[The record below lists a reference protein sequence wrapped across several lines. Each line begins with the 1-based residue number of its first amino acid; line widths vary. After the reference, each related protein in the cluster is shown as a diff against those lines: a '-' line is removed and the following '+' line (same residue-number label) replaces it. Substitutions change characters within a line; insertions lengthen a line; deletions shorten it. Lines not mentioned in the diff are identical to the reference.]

1 MEVEMLF
8 NSYIFILFFLP
19 FTLLGYYGLNY
30 LKRYRIAN
38 LFLIGMSLGF
48 YGYFNYKYLF
58 IICGSILINYLL
70 SRGIL
75 SLRNR
80 QCAGKVLMV
89 FGICIDAAV
98 IFYFKYY
105 DFFLENI
112 NAVFGKSFALKN
124 ILLPL
129 GISFFTFQQI
139 SYLVDS
145 YRGETKE
152 YRFDEY
158 ALFVSFFPQL
168 IAGPI
173 VLHGEMIPQFKNL
186 NNRRLIPPN
195 FSKGMYLFALGLFK
209 KVLIADTFGKA
220 VALGFGDIGA
230 LSSME
235 AWIVSLSYTFQIYF
249 DFSGYCDMAIGI
261 GHLFNVELPA
271 NFNSPYKSSSI
282 TEFWGRWHMSL
293 TRFLRTYIYIPLGGN
308 RKGMARTCLN
318 VMIVYLVSGIWHG
331 ANWTFVLW
339 GLLHGALCCLNRLFA
354 KSWDKLGVVMRW
366 CMTFIAVNILWV
378 LFRAEDIASA
388 GLFVQKMFSLS
399 GSAVREELYQ
409 CFELMELAVLG
420 NLPVI
425 NMLYSH
431 ITGFY
436 MWIFILG
443 AFWVVL
449 RFRNS
454 KEIEFKPTFARS
466 LAVIVLMVWSVLSL
480 GEVSSF
486 LYFNF

>member
-30 LKRYRIAN
+30 LKLYRLSN
-38 LFLIGMSLGF
+38 LFLIGMSLCF
-48 YGYFNYKYLF
+48 YGYFEHKYLL
-58 IICGSILINYLL
+58 IICGSILVNYLL
-70 SRGIL
+70 SKGIIYWEKKKHFSRL
-75 SLRNR
+75 LL
-80 QCAGKVLMV
+80 VL
-89 FGICIDAAV
+89 GICINVAV

-112 NAVFGKSFALKN
+112 NAAFGKSFALKN

-139 SYLVDS
+139 SYLIDS

-152 YRFDEY
+152 YRLDEY

-186 NNRRLIPPN
+186 ENRRLIPQN
-195 FSKGMYLFALGLFK
+195 FAKGMYLFALGLFK
-209 KVLIADTFGKA
+209 KVIIADTFGKA
-220 VALGFGDIGA
+220 VALGVGDIEA

-261 GHLFNVELPA
+261 GYLFNVELPA
-271 NFNSPYKSSSI
+271 NFNSPYKADSI

-331 ANWTFVLW
+331 ANWTFILW
-339 GLLHGALCCLNRLFA
+339 GLLHGGLCCLNRLFT
-354 KSWDKLGVVMRW
+354 KSWEKLGVITRW
-366 CMTFIAVNILWV
+366 FMTFMAINILWV

-388 GLFVQKMFSLS
+388 GLFLKEMFSMS
-399 GSAVREELYQ
+399 GFSIREELYQ
-409 CFELMELAVLG
+409 CFELMELAVIG
-420 NLPVI
+420 RIPMI
-425 NMLYSH
+425 NVLYSQ
-431 ITGFY
+431 ITGFC
-436 MWIFILG
+436 MWAFILG
-443 AFWVVL
+443 GFFVVL
-449 RFRNS
+449 NFRNS
-454 KEIEFKPTFARS
+454 KEIEFRPTLGKS
-466 LAVIVLMVWSVLSL
+466 LAVIIFMVWSVLSL

>member
-1 MEVEMLF
+1 MLF

-30 LKRYRIAN
+30 LKLYRLSN
-38 LFLIGMSLGF
+38 LFLIGMSLCF
-48 YGYFNYKYLF
+48 YGYFEHRYLL
-58 IICGSILINYLL
+58 IICGSILVNYLL

-75 SLRNR
+75 YWEKKRRISRL
-80 QCAGKVLMV
+80 LMIL
-89 FGICIDAAV
+89 GIGINVVV

-152 YRFDEY
+152 YRLDEY

-173 VLHGEMIPQFKNL
+173 VLHGEMIPQFKNPE
-186 NNRRLIPPN
+186 NRRLIPQN
-195 FSKGMYLFALGLFK
+195 FAKGMYLFALGLFK
-209 KVLIADTFGKA
+209 KVIIADTFGKA
-220 VALGFGDIGA
+220 VALGFGDIEA

-261 GHLFNVELPA
+261 GYLFNVELPA
-271 NFNSPYKSSSI
+271 NFNSPYKADSI

-331 ANWTFVLW
+331 ANWTFILW
-339 GLLHGALCCLNRLFA
+339 GLLHGGLCCLNRLFT
-354 KSWDKLGVVMRW
+354 KSWEKLGVITRW
-366 CMTFIAVNILWV
+366 FMTFMAINILWV

-388 GLFVQKMFSLS
+388 GLFLKEMFSMS
-399 GSAVREELYQ
+399 GFSIREELYQ
-409 CFELMELAVLG
+409 CFELMELAVIG
-420 NLPVI
+420 RIPMI
-425 NMLYSH
+425 NVLYSQ
-431 ITGFY
+431 ITGFC
-436 MWIFILG
+436 MWAFILG
-443 AFWVVL
+443 GFFVVL
-449 RFRNS
+449 NFRNS
-454 KEIEFKPTFARS
+454 KEIEFRPTLGKS
-466 LAVIVLMVWSVLSL
+466 LAVIIFMVWSVLSL

>member
-1 MEVEMLF
+1 MLF

-30 LKRYRIAN
+30 LKLYRLSN
-38 LFLIGMSLGF
+38 LFLIGMSLCF
-48 YGYFNYKYLF
+48 YGYFEHRYLL
-58 IICGSILINYLL
+58 IICGSILVNYLL

-75 SLRNR
+75 YWEKKRRISRL
-80 QCAGKVLMV
+80 LMIL
-89 FGICIDAAV
+89 GIGINVVV

-152 YRFDEY
+152 YRLDEY

-173 VLHGEMIPQFKNL
+173 VLHGEMIPQFKNPE
-186 NNRRLIPPN
+186 NRRLIPQN
-195 FSKGMYLFALGLFK
+195 FAKGMYLFALGLFK
-209 KVLIADTFGKA
+209 KVIIADTFGKA

-261 GHLFNVELPA
+261 GYLFNVELPA
-271 NFNSPYKSSSI
+271 NFNSPYKADSI
-282 TEFWGRWHMSL
+282 TGFWGRWHMSL

-331 ANWTFVLW
+331 ANWTFILW
-339 GLLHGALCCLNRLFA
+339 GLLHGGLCCLNRLFT
-354 KSWDKLGVVMRW
+354 KSWEKLGVITRW
-366 CMTFIAVNILWV
+366 FMTFMAINILWV

-388 GLFVQKMFSLS
+388 GLFLKEMFSMS
-399 GSAVREELYQ
+399 GFSIREELYQ

-420 NLPVI
+420 KLPIV
-425 NMLYSH
+425 NMLYSQ

-436 MWIFILG
+436 MWVFILG
-443 AFWVVL
+443 AFFVVL
-449 RFRNS
+449 NFRNS
-454 KEIEFKPTFARS
+454 KEIEFKPTPGKAI
-466 LAVIVLMVWSVLSL
+466 AVIVFMVWSVISL

>member
-1 MEVEMLF
+1 
-8 NSYIFILFFLP
+8 
-19 FTLLGYYGLNY
+19 
-30 LKRYRIAN
+30 
-38 LFLIGMSLGF
+38 
-48 YGYFNYKYLF
+48 
-58 IICGSILINYLL
+58 
-70 SRGIL
+70 
-75 SLRNR
+75 
-80 QCAGKVLMV
+80 
-89 FGICIDAAV
+89 
-98 IFYFKYY
+98 
-105 DFFLENI
+105 
-112 NAVFGKSFALKN
+112 
-124 ILLPL
+124 
-129 GISFFTFQQI
+129 
-139 SYLVDS
+139 
-145 YRGETKE
+145 
-152 YRFDEY
+152 
-158 ALFVSFFPQL
+158 
-168 IAGPI
+168 
-173 VLHGEMIPQFKNL
+173 
-186 NNRRLIPPN
+186 
-195 FSKGMYLFALGLFK
+195 MYLFALGLFK

-230 LSSME
+230 VSSME

-339 GLLHGALCCLNRLFA
+339 GLLHGALCCLNRFFA

>member
-1 MEVEMLF
+1 MLF

-339 GLLHGALCCLNRLFA
+339 GLLHGALCCLNRFFA

-366 CMTFIAVNILWV
+366 CI
-378 LFRAEDIASA
+378 
-388 GLFVQKMFSLS
+388 
-399 GSAVREELYQ
+399 
-409 CFELMELAVLG
+409 
-420 NLPVI
+420 
-425 NMLYSH
+425 YS
-431 ITGFY
+431 
-436 MWIFILG
+436 
-443 AFWVVL
+443 
-449 RFRNS
+449 R
-454 KEIEFKPTFARS
+454 
-466 LAVIVLMVWSVLSL
+466 
-480 GEVSSF
+480 
-486 LYFNF
+486 

>member
-1 MEVEMLF
+1 
-8 NSYIFILFFLP
+8 
-19 FTLLGYYGLNY
+19 
-30 LKRYRIAN
+30 
-38 LFLIGMSLGF
+38 
-48 YGYFNYKYLF
+48 
-58 IICGSILINYLL
+58 
-70 SRGIL
+70 
-75 SLRNR
+75 
-80 QCAGKVLMV
+80 
-89 FGICIDAAV
+89 
-98 IFYFKYY
+98 
-105 DFFLENI
+105 
-112 NAVFGKSFALKN
+112 
-124 ILLPL
+124 
-129 GISFFTFQQI
+129 
-139 SYLVDS
+139 
-145 YRGETKE
+145 
-152 YRFDEY
+152 
-158 ALFVSFFPQL
+158 
-168 IAGPI
+168 
-173 VLHGEMIPQFKNL
+173 
-186 NNRRLIPPN
+186 
-195 FSKGMYLFALGLFK
+195 
-209 KVLIADTFGKA
+209 
-220 VALGFGDIGA
+220 
-230 LSSME
+230 ME

-339 GLLHGALCCLNRLFA
+339 GLLHGALCCLNRFFA